1 MSGLSS
7 KRVAAWAASLGSSVA
22 LVWGA
27 LALLPNHKA
36 EAQGVMSAPACQCS
50 AATEVPALSTQV
62 VHCIC
67 GGLSCVVSQV
77 AASASPIAPRS
88 NLMQCVK

>member
-1 MSGLSS
+1 MFRWNA
-7 KRVAAWAASLGSSVA
+7 KRVLACAASAGSSAA
-22 LVWGA
+22 LVWAA
-27 LALLPNHKA
+27 LAFLPHHKA

-50 AATEVPALSTQV
+50 APTELPALATQV